1 MVGYSDFLGNP
12 VGLVSGLGTGV
23 VDLFYEPVAGA
34 VKGPISAGKGVLKGT
49 GSLIQHTVE
58 GTFGTVSKITGSMA
72 TGLTMLTNDKATLR
86 ERHAARK
93 PKNVI
98 EGVGLGVAS
107 LFKGIGKGVVGIV
120 ADPIMGAKKGGGKG
134 FFTGILKGIGGL
146 VTKPVAGALDVA
158 GKTAEGIKNTPGS
171 LIGNKDAK
179 RSRQPR
185 LLYGTNSVVK
195 PYNKDDCAV
204 MKYLMNKSNKYA
216 KEQFVFQQAFK
227 DHKETIMCLVLFT
240 GLVLLIKLGRGVSI
254 IWETES
260 SLISQIQVTD
270 TGIMLYGDRNKKGLN
285 NFMIPCTNK
294 DYIIKIYE
302 MLHTV
307 VII

>member
-1 MVGYSDFLGNP
+1 
-12 VGLVSGLGTGV
+12 
-23 VDLFYEPVAGA
+23 
-34 VKGPISAGKGVLKGT
+34 
-49 GSLIQHTVE
+49 
-58 GTFGTVSKITGSMA
+58 
-72 TGLTMLTNDKATLR
+72 
-86 ERHAARK
+86 
-93 PKNVI
+93 
-98 EGVGLGVAS
+98 
-107 LFKGIGKGVVGIV
+107 
-120 ADPIMGAKKGGGKG
+120 
-134 FFTGILKGIGGL
+134 
-146 VTKPVAGALDVA
+146 
-158 GKTAEGIKNTPGS
+158 
-171 LIGNKDAK
+171 
-179 RSRQPR
+179 
-185 LLYGTNSVVK
+185 
-195 PYNKDDCAV
+195 
-204 MKYLMNKSNKYA
+204 MNKSNKYA